1 MHLCLDEGKSLFYFI
16 SHKIDRDNKM
26 VCDSQCIRRSAYEY

>member
-1 MHLCLDEGKSLFYFI
+1 MHLCLDEGKFLFYFI
-16 SHKIDRDNKM
+16 SYKIDRDSKM